1 MFTAALTR
9 DSVSPLPAEKTTR
22 TATATTR
29 WLPPWTGVN
38 LCWGARTTT
47 RRRRGRRTTRP
58 RARLCCSAPTP
69 AYSPCTAWRPRRD
82 PVPSRYRAAPS
93 RCTITTQCTMTA
105 YWTLC
110 LLIWWTS
117 ALKKPAQNED
127 RERVC
132 GVYFFS
138 PSSFFWKKKKN
149 YYGVRLRQGAKLTDW
164 NTARKSPSLIF
175 SLKVSFFVSPR
186 GEKKSGAK
194 AAHPPV

>member
-38 LCWGARTTT
+38 LCWGARMTT

-82 PVPSRYRAAPS
+82 PVPSRYRAALS

-117 ALKKPAQNED
+117 ALKKTGTEWGQSAF
-127 RERVC
+127 V
-132 GVYFFS
+132 GFFL
-138 PSSFFWKKKKN
+138 PFQFFFWQKHN
-149 YYGVRLRQGAKLTDW
+149 LQRHETETRC
-164 NTARKSPSLIF
+164 
-175 SLKVSFFVSPR
+175 
-186 GEKKSGAK
+186 K
-194 AAHPPV
+194 ADGLEHC